1 MKFNSIFLI
10 IFCLLQV
17 LKCESIEQ
25 SLNNTI
31 IKTLK
36 YAKEFHEDFINL
48 YDKEIFYNICIN
60 YPPLTPDNIQF
71 KFDDFGLLHIKFVDL
86 IPIIKGKKQQT
97 SKLRRNKAS
106 FSAKLNHFIWEQ
118 VFVVTKKE
126 LENGKIDLKFKLT
139 EESDIKFNIFEFEKS
154 SESFGTV
161 GSSYSNVSDG
171 SIKSKIKTM
180 YLNPV
185 KNELKKISQLIL
197 ETLQSNLK

>member
-1 MKFNSIFLI
+1 MKFNSILLI
-10 IFCLLQV
+10 TFCLLQV

-25 SLNNTI
+25 SLNDTI

-36 YAKEFHEDFINL
+36 YAKAFHEDFINL
-48 YDKEIFYNICIN
+48 YDKEIFYNISIN
-60 YPPLTPDNIQF
+60 YPPLTPNNIQF
-71 KFDDFGLLHIKFVDL
+71 KFDDNGLLHIKFVDL
-86 IPIIKGKKQQT
+86 KPIIEGKKQQT
-97 SKLRRNKAS
+97 SKFRTSKAS
-106 FSAKLNHFIWEQ
+106 FSAKLNNFIWEQ

-139 EESDIKFNIFEFEKS
+139 EESDIKFKIFSFGTS

-161 GSSYSNVSDG
+161 GSTYSSVSDG

-180 YLNPV
+180 YLNPI